1 MNELTFEQVIERDGK
16 LVYTTH
22 GFSMWPM
29 LASKGDVVI
38 VEKAPRQL
46 KKYDVALYRTPD
58 RYVLHRVIGRD
69 EKGYIFRGDNNFFK
83 EFGVRETQIVGV
95 LTEFVHKGKKH
106 RTADFGYRL
115 YARLWNFIYPL
126 RFAAHKIKMP
136 LKRLRNRLIWSRTA
150 KK

>member
-1 MNELTFEQVIERDGK
+1 MNELTFEQVLARDGK

-29 LASKGDVVI
+29 LASSGDIVT
-38 VEKAPRQL
+38 VEKVTGEL

-58 RYVLHRVIGRD
+58 NYVLHRVIGRD
-69 EKGYIFRGDNNFFK
+69 DRGYICRGDNNFFK
-83 EFGVRETQIVGV
+83 EYGVGEEQILGV
-95 LTEFVHKGKKH
+95 LTSFVHKGKKH
-106 RTADFGYRL
+106 STADFGNRL

-126 RFAAHKIKMP
+126 RLAAHKLKMP
-136 LKRLRNRLIWSRTA
+136 LKRLKNKLKCSKKA